1 MILLSTSAP
10 DALWDTFGA
19 RFYHNV
25 AWWGFHSRIHC
36 GKCGVAVGASS
47 LYTIVGMDG
56 VCVMATPAPLHCM
69 MRGCGHNAQIRRM
82 AGDLEFIWNSH
93 EFAAGDL
100 ECTCKYHGLE
110 VGDLE
115 LSLIRAGRSR
125 FYQIMSCN
133 LVFRGHCPKFRAR
146 VLVK

>member
-1 MILLSTSAP
+1 MILLCASAP
-10 DALWDTFGA
+10 GALWDTFGA

-25 AWWGFHSRIHC
+25 AWWGFHCRIHCEKWWGFHSRIHC
-36 GKCGVAVGASS
+36 GKWGVAVGASS

-69 MRGCGHNAQIRRM
+69 MRG
-82 AGDLEFIWNSH
+82 DLEFIWKSH

-115 LSLIRAGRSR
+115 LSLIRAGGSR
-125 FYQIMSCN
+125 FYQKMLCN
-133 LVFRGHCPKFRAR
+133 FVFRGHWPKFRAK